1 MQYQNGYALLHIAA
15 LEGHLHIVKYLFT
28 DCNADPHQLS
38 KVWISDSNVCN
49 PHQLSKVWI
58 SDSNVHDKTR
68 GDAGATCSFA
78 LGSVAFFV
86 VCRRE
91 V

>member
-38 KVWISDSNVCN
+38 KVWISDSNV
-49 PHQLSKVWI
+49 
-58 SDSNVHDKTR
+58 HDKTR